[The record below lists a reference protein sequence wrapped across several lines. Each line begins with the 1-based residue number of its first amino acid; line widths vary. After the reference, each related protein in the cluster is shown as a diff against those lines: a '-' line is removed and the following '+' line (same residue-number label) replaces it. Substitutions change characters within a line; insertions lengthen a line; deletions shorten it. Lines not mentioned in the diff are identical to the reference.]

1 MIMRFILAIVCFL
14 MTASAFAKTDDDQK
28 QPEACEKSHIDI
40 EPQKTKNDSSID
52 ERSYSEFPQSQR
64 DTGIDYGGSSSGGYG
79 NPEI

>member
-1 MIMRFILAIVCFL
+1 

-28 QPEACEKSHIDI
+28 QPEACETSYIDI
-40 EPQKTKNDSSID
+40 EPQKSSSSVD

-64 DTGIDYGGSSSGGYG
+64 DTGIDYGGSSSGGNA